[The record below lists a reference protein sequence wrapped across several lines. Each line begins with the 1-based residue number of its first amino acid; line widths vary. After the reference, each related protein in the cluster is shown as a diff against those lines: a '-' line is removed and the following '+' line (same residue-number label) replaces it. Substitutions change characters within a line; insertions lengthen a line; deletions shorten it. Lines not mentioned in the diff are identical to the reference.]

1 MRLQAEL
8 AKLQAEKAR
17 LEEESYKLES
27 EKTRLEKESHKLKS
41 ENIRLEEESRKLQSE
56 KEQMQGI
63 IDSLQNQMAWF
74 RKKLFGSMSEKKLP
88 LSPSVLEPTLFD
100 MPLPEEEQQHWMRRS
115 RRWRSRMQ
123 RPSK

>member
-1 MRLQAEL
+1 MSSKDQEILRLQAEL
-8 AKLQAEKAR
+8 ARLQA
-17 LEEESYKLES
+17 
-27 EKTRLEKESHKLKS
+27 

-100 MPLPEEEQQHWMRRS
+100 MPLPEEEQAALDAEVKKMEERTQG
-115 RRWRSRMQ
+115 
-123 RPSK
+123 PSK